1 LILFHDLEGSNRESG
16 MSKDKRKNY
25 MRAMEFLRAVN
36 AERRAPNSG
45 VLVINRKKLPPVI
58 RYCVERGLARLRRK
72 RLGKNTTL
80 TVLDTGLRDRG

>member
-1 LILFHDLEGSNRESG
+1 

-45 VLVINRKKLPPVI
+45 VLVINRKKLPPPVI

-72 RLGKNTTL
+72 RLGENTTL